1 MMNRLFIKLTALI
14 TVAAL
19 SGCAYN
25 HRKPAEVQGELQ
37 DAILSHNVELP
48 SDVAAE
54 MRSSPAGRNEGVYA
68 PTRRFRVQAQN
79 IDAKEFFAS
88 LVTDSNYSIIVHP
101 QVSGSISVDLKN
113 VTIGEVLNAVS
124 RLYGYDIQQK
134 DRIFYVYPS
143 DIRTETFNVDYLLV
157 ARNGKSSLNI
167 TTGGVSSK
175 EDDSG
180 DSNSSDSSSSSDSSD
195 SDSSEDFSGD
205 SGTTVSTAT
214 ENAFWT
220 GLEKALNNF
229 IGKGAGKSV
238 MVNSEAGLVVVSA
251 TPSELRT
258 IKDFLDSAMRRMT
271 RQILLEAKILEVN
284 LNEDFQHGVDWDVL
298 WNQANKYDKGSIGFG
313 TFTPVPNKIS
323 ASLGGLFTFKF
334 EGKNVTPIVKLLQT
348 QGDVSILSSPRIT
361 ASNNQKA
368 VIKVG
373 SDEYFVTGVE
383 SNSTS
388 TASGTTTT
396 PTVEFTP
403 FFSGV
408 SLDVTPQIDDDNNVI
423 MHVHPAV
430 ISVEEQYKQLS
441 LGATLDDMNIPMAK
455 STIRESDTVVR
466 AKSGDVII
474 IGGLMSERKT
484 DREDKIPLLGDIP
497 YVGNLF
503 KNSQKATEKV
513 ELVILLHPIVV
524 ERDTWKNEL
533 RRSNELLESWY
544 PESAESV
551 STRGLIKD

>member
-1 MMNRLFIKLTALI
+1 MNKVFIKLTALI
-14 TVAAL
+14 TAVAL

-48 SDVAAE
+48 GDVAAE
-54 MRSSPAGRNEGVYA
+54 MRTASGGSSGGVYA
-68 PTRRFRVQAQN
+68 PTRRFKVQAQN

-101 QVSGSISVDLKN
+101 QVTGSISVDLKN

-157 ARNGKSSLNI
+157 SRNGKSSLNI
-167 TTGGVSSK
+167 TTGGVSSS
-175 EDDSG
+175 ENDS
-180 DSNSSDSSSSSDSSD
+180 DSDSSSSSSSSSSSDSSD

-229 IGKGAGKSV
+229 IGKSAGKSV
-238 MVNSEAGLVVVSA
+238 MVNPEAGLVVVSA

-258 IKDFLDSAMRRMT
+258 IKNFLDSAMQRMT
-271 RQILLEAKILEVN
+271 RQILLEAKVLEVT
-284 LNEDFQHGVDWDVL
+284 LNEDFQHGVDWDVI
-298 WNQANKYDKGSIGFG
+298 WNKGHTDNGSVTFG
-313 TFTPVPNKIS
+313 GFTPAADTINATI
-323 ASLGGLFTFKF
+323 GGIFTFKF
-334 EGKNVTPIVKLLQT
+334 QGKNIAPIVKLLQT

-373 SDEYFVTGVE
+373 SDEYFVTSIE
-383 SNSTS
+383 TSSTS
-388 TASGTTTT
+388 TASGTTTS
-396 PTVEFTP
+396 PSVEFTP

-430 ISVEEQYKQLS
+430 ISVEEQYKHLS
-441 LGATLDDMNIPMAK
+441 LGTDMDDMNIPMAK

-474 IGGLMSERKT
+474 IGGLMSEHKI

-503 KNSQKATEKV
+503 KNAQKSTSKV
-513 ELVILLHPIVV
+513 ELVILLQPIVV
-524 ERDTWKNEL
+524 EKDTWKNEL
-533 RRSNELLESWY
+533 RRSNQLLETWY
-544 PESAESV
+544 PDAGSAAE
-551 STRGLIKD
+551 RGLIKD